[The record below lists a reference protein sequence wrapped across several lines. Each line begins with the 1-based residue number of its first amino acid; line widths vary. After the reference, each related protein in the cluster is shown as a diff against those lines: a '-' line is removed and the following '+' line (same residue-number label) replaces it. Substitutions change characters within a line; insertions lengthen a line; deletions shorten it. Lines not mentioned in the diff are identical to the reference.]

1 MPTRFLQDRFRDVT
15 QHDAIVWQARTFS
28 YRWLLDAIQQW
39 EVRLDEH
46 EIHAGSVT
54 TLLADLSPQSVAALV
69 ALTQRGAIIVPM
81 TGSMRKNQPVYEA
94 IAQCE
99 IAIEISGDDETISI
113 SHTQN
118 DSPAT
123 HELYAKLRAAAHP
136 GLVLFSSG
144 STGTPKAAV
153 HDFTRLLDK
162 FRPSRPAMRT
172 LAFLLFDHIGGL
184 NTILH
189 TLATGGCIVV
199 PSDRSPESVL
209 AAIQNFAVQLLPT
222 SPTFL
227 KLLLISGAWEDYD
240 LQSLQMITYG
250 TEPMSANILAALNEK
265 LPHVTFKQTYGLSEV
280 GILRSKSKDSSSL
293 WMQLG
298 GDGVQTRVVDN
309 ILQIKSHSTMLGYLN
324 AASPFSED
332 GWFITGDVVQVDGE
346 YFKVLGRGGEIINVG
361 GEKVYPAEVEA
372 VIETMPQVHTAAVY
386 GEANAIMGMI
396 VCARVRLIPGVELS
410 AKEVTQA
417 VRQHCRNHLS
427 PKQVPIR
434 VTIDSQLSHDE
445 RFKKQ
450 RTPRP

>member
-1 MPTRFLQDRFRDVT
+1 MPTRFLQDRFRDAA
-15 QHDAIVWQARTFS
+15 QHDAIIWQGRSFS

-39 EVRLDEH
+39 NARLDERD
-46 EIHAGSVT
+46 IHAGTVT
-54 TLLADLSPQSVAALV
+54 TLLADLSPQSVAALL

-81 TGSMRKNQPVYEA
+81 SGSMRKNQRTYEG

-99 IAIEISGDDETISI
+99 VAIEIAGDETISI
-113 SHTQN
+113 SNTEN
-118 DSPAT
+118 AAPAK

-144 STGTPKAAV
+144 STGVPKAAV

-162 FRPSRPAMRT
+162 FRLPRRALRT

-189 TLATGGCIVV
+189 TLATSGCIVV
-199 PSDRSPESVL
+199 PSDRSAESVL
-209 AAIQNFAVQLLPT
+209 AAIEEFAVQLLPT

-227 KLLLISGAWEDYD
+227 KLLLMSGAWEDYD
-240 LQSLQMITYG
+240 LRLLQMITYG
-250 TEPMSANILAALNEK
+250 TEPMSANILAALNKK
-265 LPHVTFKQTYGLSEV
+265 LPHVKFKQTYGLSEV

-309 ILQIKSHSTMLGYLN
+309 VLQIKSHSTMLGYLN
-324 AASPFSED
+324 AASPFSDD
-332 GWFITGDVVQVDGE
+332 GWFITGDAVQVDGE

-372 VIETMPQVHTAAVY
+372 VIETIPQVHTAAVY

-396 VCARVRLIPGVELS
+396 VCARVKLIPGVELS
-410 AKEVTQA
+410 AKELTQT
-417 VRQHCRNHLS
+417 VRLHCRHHLS
-427 PKQVPIR
+427 PKQIPIR

-450 RTPRP
+450 RSPKR